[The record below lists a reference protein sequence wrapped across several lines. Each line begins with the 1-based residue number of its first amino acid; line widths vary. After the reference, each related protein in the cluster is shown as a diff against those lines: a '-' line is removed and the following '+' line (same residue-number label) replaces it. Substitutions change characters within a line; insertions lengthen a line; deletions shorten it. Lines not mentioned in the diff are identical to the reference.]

1 MLDIILG
8 HFLDCVLC
16 QLLRL
21 TSHRVVAHDHPHRQI
36 NRSGPVLADR
46 MHDIAERDDTDQAI
60 VVIDHHGDRRSLAL
74 ELSGNDDQRVLAMH
88 PEDLAMV
95 QLHDAVERTDVLLRS
110 STLMTNPLCCPARVY
125 VLRTRFSI
133 SFPQGLEHL
142 RIPRPESLPC
152 SEAVQYVVLASA

>member
-21 TSHRVVAHDHPHRQI
+21 TSHRVVAHDHPYRKI

-60 VVIDHHGDRRSLAL
+60 VVDHHGDRRSLAL

-95 QLHDAVERTDVLLRS
+95 QLHDAVDEDRRATQIVDAHDES
-110 STLMTNPLCCPARVY
+110 PLYPARVD
-125 VLRTRFSI
+125 
-133 SFPQGLEHL
+133 
-142 RIPRPESLPC
+142 ESPLYP
-152 SEAVQYVVLASA
+152 AR